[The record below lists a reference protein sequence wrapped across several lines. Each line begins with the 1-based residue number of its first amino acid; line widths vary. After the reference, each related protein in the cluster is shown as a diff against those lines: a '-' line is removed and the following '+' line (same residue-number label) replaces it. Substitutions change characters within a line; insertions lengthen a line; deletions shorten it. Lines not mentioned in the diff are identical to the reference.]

1 MKKWN
6 QINKRLQNIIQDD
19 LNIKFIHSPL
29 VKRTTR
35 SELCIP
41 FFYVK
46 LNDEIIWSYPKDCA
60 YDNWQFGFKWSAYV
74 RWDSPWQGGQSFKYS
89 NGIQYASPE
98 NIVAG
103 YLDMQKDKLSEF
115 DEPTGLKYILWA
127 CDKRIGKEKL
137 SQMQFIKQA
146 LPIEKE
152 RVPDYNLKPCFGNG
166 QTLVYTDEKI
176 SIFGNSEKWCFNTR
190 GYVNSPNDSN
200 FIITD
205 NPSYSLST
213 RANKITFDGE
223 TRKFPRRLVSKKI
236 LEISPEIEKHILT
249 ALKSPSIHLENKTVW
264 EELIIIENTTT
275 DKEEDKLPFDKPLFK
290 NIEHSSKV
298 WINC

>member
-1 MKKWN
+1 
-6 QINKRLQNIIQDD
+6 
-19 LNIKFIHSPL
+19 
-29 VKRTTR
+29 
-35 SELCIP
+35 
-41 FFYVK
+41 
-46 LNDEIIWSYPKDCA
+46 
-60 YDNWQFGFKWSAYV
+60 
-74 RWDSPWQGGQSFKYS
+74 
-89 NGIQYASPE
+89 
-98 NIVAG
+98 
-103 YLDMQKDKLSEF
+103 
-115 DEPTGLKYILWA
+115 
-127 CDKRIGKEKL
+127 
-137 SQMQFIKQA
+137 MQFIKQA
-146 LPIEKE
+146 LPIVKE